1 MPGTRGTRWTSRL
14 PQAVAAM
21 PWLLASIGVIVLL
34 LLLVK
39 ALVAVVGHD
48 RYAEHGAGSR
58 SEAVMVPGAP
68 VATGSASASASASP
82 TRTRRATGGGT
93 GATPPATGR
102 TPAASRSASPSASA
116 SVSPSALALSP
127 TPATLLN
134 DDAPGITYRGRWA
147 VSRNRPY
154 GDHRDD
160 VHYTV
165 HDGDS
170 FSFTFTGTGLDYIT
184 SRDPEYGDA
193 DVWVVDSGGRPVKQQ
208 RVSARAHR
216 YQPQQTVFSVQGL
229 PAGRYTIWAVKRG
242 GVYFQ
247 VDALRVR
254 G

>member
-14 PQAVAAM
+14 PQAVAAT

-39 ALVAVVGHD
+39 ALVAVLGHD
-48 RYAEHGAGSR
+48 RYATHDAGSR
-58 SEAVMVPGAP
+58 SEAVMVPGVPA
-68 VATGSASASASASP
+68 VTESASASASP
-82 TRTRRATGGGT
+82 SPTPTRRATGGGT
-93 GATPPATGR
+93 GVAPPAIVR
-102 TPAASRSASPSASA
+102 TPAASRSASPSAS
-116 SVSPSALALSP
+116 VSPSPLALPPS
-127 TPATLLN
+127 PATLLN

-147 VSRNRPY
+147 VSRNRPF

-160 VHYTV
+160 VHYTI

-193 DVWVVDSGGRPVKQQ
+193 DVWIVDSGGRPVKQQ
-208 RVSARAHR
+208 RVSARAQR
-216 YQPQQTVFSVQGL
+216 YQPQQTVFSVQDL
-229 PAGRYTIWAVKRG
+229 PVGRYTIRAVKRS

>member
-1 MPGTRGTRWTSRL
+1 MPGTRWTRWTSRL
-14 PQAVAAM
+14 PHAIAAL
-21 PWLLASIGVIVLL
+21 PWTLASIAVIVLL
-34 LLLVK
+34 FLLVK

-58 SEAVMVPGAP
+58 SEAVMVPGVP
-68 VATGSASASASASP
+68 VATESALPLPSP
-82 TRTRRATGGGT
+82 TRTRRESGGGP
-93 GATPPATGR
+93 GAAPPPAGR
-102 TPAASRSASPSASA
+102 TPTASRSATPSA
-116 SVSPSALALSP
+116 SVSPSTATPSP
-127 TPATLLN
+127 TSTTLLN
-134 DDAPGITYRGRWA
+134 DDAPGISYRGRWA
-147 VSRNRPY
+147 VSRDRPY

-160 VHYTV
+160 VHYTI

-193 DVWVVDSGGRPVKQQ
+193 DVWIVDAGGRPVKQQ
-208 RVSARAHR
+208 RVSARANR
-216 YQPQQTVFSVQGL
+216 YQPQQTVFSVRDL
-229 PAGRYTIWAVKRG
+229 PLGTYTIWAVKRN

>member
-1 MPGTRGTRWTSRL
+1 MPRTRGTRWTSRL

-21 PWLLASIGVIVLL
+21 PWLLASVGVIVLL

-39 ALVAVVGHD
+39 ALVAVLGHD

-58 SEAVMVPGAP
+58 SEAVMVPGVP
-68 VATGSASASASASP
+68 VTTGPASASPSPSP
-82 TRTRRATGGGT
+82 TRTRWATGGGT
-93 GATPPATGR
+93 GVAPAATGR
-102 TPAASRSASPSASA
+102 TPVASRSASPSASA
-116 SVSPSALALSP
+116 SVSPSTVALTPSP
-127 TPATLLN
+127 TTLLN

-147 VSRNRPY
+147 VSRNRPF

-193 DVWVVDSGGRPVKQQ
+193 DVWVVDSAGRPVKQQ
-208 RVSARAHR
+208 RVSAWAHR

-229 PAGRYTIWAVKRG
+229 PVGSYTIRAVKRG

>member
-14 PQAVAAM
+14 PQAVAAT

-39 ALVAVVGHD
+39 ALVAVLGHD

-58 SEAVMVPGAP
+58 SEAVMVPGVP
-68 VATGSASASASASP
+68 VTTGPASASPSPTP
-82 TRTRRATGGGT
+82 TRTRRATSGGGT
-93 GATPPATGR
+93 GVVPPAAGR
-102 TPAASRSASPSASA
+102 TPTASRSASPSAS
-116 SVSPSALALSP
+116 VSPPAVAP
-127 TPATLLN
+127 TPPPVTLLN

-184 SRDPEYGDA
+184 SRDPDYGDA
-193 DVWVVDSGGRPVKQQ
+193 DVWVVDAAGRPVKQE

-229 PAGRYTIWAVKRG
+229 PVGKYTIWAVKRG
-242 GVYFQ
+242 GFYFQ